1 MKKKKKSK
9 KNNCKF
15 NSQNVSKTFVKFA
28 EDYVSLGNNLQ
39 ETENY
44 LNFACVAW
52 NLSLFNDKEMKER
65 LNIVVEE
72 YGKLNPETI
81 KPDHLKHDLEI
92 LVEKKRKYYSHV
104 NRIITK
110 IYVEEKGNS
119 YKISTESIHF
129 TNENLK

>member
-9 KNNCKF
+9 KNNRRL

-28 EDYVSLGNNLQ
+28 ENYASLGNNLQ

-52 NLSLFNDKEMKER
+52 NLSLFNDKEMKEK

-72 YGKLNPETI
+72 YGRLNPETI
-81 KPDHLKHDLEI
+81 NPDHLRHDLEI
-92 LVEKKRKYYSHV
+92 LVEKKRKTYSHIK
-104 NRIITK
+104 RTITK

-119 YKISTESIHF
+119 YKISTESIPF
-129 TNENLK
+129 TNGNSK